1 MSLNQP
7 SIPNEFHLVW
17 AVVLLPLVGFLFQA
31 LFGKAIE
38 RRWGKE
44 KGRMVLGWIGVLPV
58 ALSFFISVYLFSLL
72 RSLPEEERFVI
83 STWFDWLNLQS
94 LRIPY
99 EFRID
104 ALSLTMALI
113 VTGVGS
119 LIHWYATGYMGE
131 DRDYPR
137 FFTYFNLFIVFMLTL
152 VLANNLLLLFIGW
165 EGVGLCSYLLIGY
178 WYEDIENAKAANKA
192 FIVNRIGDWG
202 MTLGIFLI
210 AVVFASNQRVL
221 GPNETRYLSFDVIL
235 PKAQE
240 VLFGYSPW
248 IAFGIPFLLFVGAMG
263 KSAQFPLYLWL
274 PDAMAGPTP
283 VSALI
288 HAATMVTAG
297 VYLVARCHIFFELAP
312 HSMMVV
318 ACVGAFTAI
327 FAATVAFGQTD
338 IKRVLAFSTV
348 SQLGYMFLG
357 TGVGAFSAG
366 MFHLTTH
373 AFFKAL
379 LFLGSGAVI
388 LAMAHNQDMRN
399 YGNLWKYLPITF
411 FTMMMGWLAISGVP
425 IWAGFFSKDE
435 ILGKVYASS
444 AWWGGIVGAPLVQIC
459 YWIGLITAVLTA
471 GYMTRLFMLT
481 FLGGEERWRKFT
493 QEGEHVGV
501 AENHESVHSGGRNE
515 GGVAMGHSE
524 KESDFYLSDEEILQ
538 REREEHEEH
547 HLLSPK
553 HIPKE
558 VGASMTIPLIV
569 LAALSLLGGAV
580 LSGFHPLSEIIGL
593 HIPNYFEKWLAPA
606 AKASVLPSE
615 EIFHT
620 ARATEILL
628 ILASVLAALLG
639 IAYHWRRYRN
649 GLPSDERE
657 LRGWR
662 NLALKQWLYDPL
674 MMKFFVH
681 HLGRF
686 AQGFYRWFDA
696 GVIDTVFVGG
706 SAWVVGIFGRVLRRL
721 QTGYVRAYAMAM
733 LVGGVILLTYIW
745 WYLTEVFSKGK

>member
-1 MSLNQP
+1 MTLNNPGMP
-7 SIPNEFHLVW
+7 SEFHLVW
-17 AVVLLPLVGFLFQA
+17 VVVLLPLAGFLFQA

-38 RRWGKE
+38 RAWGKE

-58 ALSFFISVYLFSLL
+58 ALAFIVSVYLFFLL
-72 RSLPEEERFVI
+72 RSLPEEERLVI

-99 EFRID
+99 ELRID
-104 ALSLTMALI
+104 VLSLTMALI
-113 VTGVGS
+113 VTGVGF

-210 AVVFASNQRVL
+210 AVVFASNQGVL

-240 VLFGYSPW
+240 VLFGYSSW
-248 IAFGIPFLLFVGAMG
+248 IAFGIPILLFVGAMG

-297 VYLVARCHIFFELAP
+297 VYLVARCHVFFELAP
-312 HSMMVV
+312 YSMMVV

-327 FAATVAFGQTD
+327 FAATIAFGQTD

-444 AWWGGIVGAPLVQIC
+444 TWWGGIVELPLVQIC

-481 FLGGEERWRKFT
+481 FLGGEERWRKLKP
-493 QEGEHVGV
+493 ESEHAEV
-501 AENHESVHSGGRNE
+501 AEHHESVQSGRHHVGS
-515 GGVAMGHSE
+515 AMGHPE
-524 KESDFYLSDEEILQ
+524 KESDFYLSDEEILR

-547 HLLSPK
+547 PILSPN
-553 HIPKE
+553 HTPKE
-558 VGASMTIPLIV
+558 VGSSMTIPLIV

-580 LSGFHPLSEIIGL
+580 LSGLHPLSEVIGL
-593 HIPNYFEKWLAPA
+593 HIPNYFEEWLAPIA
-606 AKASVLPSE
+606 EASVLPSE
-615 EIFHT
+615 EMFRTAHT
-620 ARATEILL
+620 TEILL

-662 NLALKQWLYDPL
+662 YLAQKQWLYDPI

-686 AQGFYRWFDA
+686 AEGFYRWFDV
-696 GVIDTVFVGG
+696 GVIDTVFVNG

-721 QTGYVRAYAMAM
+721 QTGYARAYAMAM